1 MTLKCY
7 GPPPAADIVHRL
19 WAFTQLFAQRCKRH
33 LKGRTMSVQTQIKT
47 DIHKRL
53 NAMHTARVTWEEGT
67 LRASNDELYA
77 ILEGVYALYAELKT
91 EVGKRRAFAALLTDL
106 EVKTQTNTSL
116 ALKVIRYVFGTQG
129 RREDAY
135 ARVVAIAHDMK
146 SPDQSFTSY
155 VQECGG
161 LEEVRRV
168 PHGLKSMAM
177 SNDDFKKL
185 ALEGLLEVH
194 VGVST
199 FDLPT
204 FIQPNTDYEEDY
216 AVALVRCNDNGTGT
230 IVYGCNEAGIIDAVL
245 VSSGKDLDERAQE
258 SLAKLDAGDLASKR
272 ARDVKEFASKMI
284 RVGSKTTIS
293 ASSDAIHTNGA
304 ATHTYG

>member
-1 MTLKCY
+1 
-7 GPPPAADIVHRL
+7 
-19 WAFTQLFAQRCKRH
+19 
-33 LKGRTMSVQTQIKT
+33 
-47 DIHKRL
+47 
-53 NAMHTARVTWEEGT
+53 
-67 LRASNDELYA
+67 
-77 ILEGVYALYAELKT
+77 
-91 EVGKRRAFAALLTDL
+91 
-106 EVKTQTNTSL
+106 
-116 ALKVIRYVFGTQG
+116 
-129 RREDAY
+129 
-135 ARVVAIAHDMK
+135 MK

-161 LEEVRRV
+161 IEEVRRV
-168 PHGLKSMAM
+168 STSTKSTTM
-177 SNDDFKKL
+177 SKEDFKKL
-185 ALEGLLEVH
+185 ALEGLQEVQ

-284 RVGSKTTIS
+284 RVGPNTTIS
-293 ASSDAIHTNGA
+293 ALGDATYTNGVA
-304 ATHTYG
+304 SHVYG

>member
-1 MTLKCY
+1 
-7 GPPPAADIVHRL
+7 
-19 WAFTQLFAQRCKRH
+19 
-33 LKGRTMSVQTQIKT
+33 MSVQSQIKT

-53 NAMHTARVTWEEGT
+53 DAMHTARVTWEEGT
-67 LRASNDELYA
+67 LRASNDELYV
-77 ILEGVYALYAELKT
+77 ILEGVFAMYAELKA

-106 EVKTQTNTSL
+106 EVKAQANTSL

-146 SPDQSFTSY
+146 GPDQSFTSY

-168 PHGLKSMAM
+168 PMSNKASAM
-177 SNDDFKKL
+177 SKDDFKKL
-185 ALEGLLEVH
+185 ALEGLIEVQ

-272 ARDVKEFASKMI
+272 ARDVREFASKMI
-284 RVGSKTTIS
+284 RVGSNATVS
-293 ASSDAIHTNGA
+293 AHTNGA
-304 ATHTYG
+304 VSHTYG

>member
-1 MTLKCY
+1 
-7 GPPPAADIVHRL
+7 
-19 WAFTQLFAQRCKRH
+19 
-33 LKGRTMSVQTQIKT
+33 MSVQTQIKT

-53 NAMHTARVTWEEGT
+53 DAMHTARATWEEGT

-77 ILEGVYALYAELKT
+77 ILESVYALYAELKT

-106 EVKTQTNTSL
+106 EVKTQANTSL
-116 ALKVIRYVFGTQG
+116 ALKVIRYVFANQG
-129 RREDAY
+129 RREEAY

-161 LEEVRRV
+161 IEEVRRV
-168 PHGLKSMAM
+168 STSTKSTAM
-177 SNDDFKKL
+177 SKEDFKKL
-185 ALEGLLEVH
+185 ALEGLQEVQ

-216 AVALVRCNDNGTGT
+216 AVAWYAAMTTAR
-230 IVYGCNEAGIIDAVL
+230 VL
-245 VSSGKDLDERAQE
+245 LFMVAMKQ
-258 SLAKLDAGDLASKR
+258 
-272 ARDVKEFASKMI
+272 
-284 RVGSKTTIS
+284 
-293 ASSDAIHTNGA
+293 ASSTLFLYPPAKTLMSALKKASPSLMQAILPVSAH
-304 ATHTYG
+304 AT

>member
-1 MTLKCY
+1 
-7 GPPPAADIVHRL
+7 
-19 WAFTQLFAQRCKRH
+19 
-33 LKGRTMSVQTQIKT
+33 MSVQSQIKT

-53 NAMHTARVTWEEGT
+53 EAMHTARVTWEEGT

-77 ILEGVYALYAELKT
+77 ILEGVYAMYAELKA

-106 EVKTQTNTSL
+106 EVKTQANTSL
-116 ALKVIRYVFGTQG
+116 ALKVIRYVFAGQG
-129 RREDAY
+129 RREEAY
-135 ARVVAIAHDMK
+135 ARVVAIAYDMK
-146 SPDQSFTSY
+146 GSDQSFTSY

-168 PHGLKSMAM
+168 PMSNKASAM
-177 SNDDFKKL
+177 SKDDFKKL
-185 ALEGLLEVH
+185 ALEGLIEVQ

-272 ARDVKEFASKMI
+272 ARDVREFASKMI
-284 RVGSKTTIS
+284 RVGANATVS
-293 ASSDAIHTNGA
+293 AQTNSA
-304 ATHTYG
+304 VSHTYG

>member
-1 MTLKCY
+1 M
-7 GPPPAADIVHRL
+7 
-19 WAFTQLFAQRCKRH
+19 
-33 LKGRTMSVQTQIKT
+33 KGNTMSVQTQIKT

-53 NAMHTARVTWEEGT
+53 DAMHAARAVWEEGT
-67 LRASNDELYA
+67 LRAANEELYA
-77 ILEGVYALYAELKT
+77 ILEGVYALYAELKA

-106 EVKTQTNTSL
+106 EIKTQANTSL
-116 ALKVIRYVFGTQG
+116 ALKVIRYVFAGQG
-129 RREDAY
+129 RREEAY

-146 SPDQSFTSY
+146 GPDQSFTSY

-161 LEEVRRV
+161 IEEVRRV
-168 PHGLKSMAM
+168 PKSTKSTSM
-177 SNDDFKKL
+177 SKEDFKKL
-185 ALEGLLEVH
+185 ALEGLQEVQ

-258 SLAKLDAGDLASKR
+258 SLAKLDAGDLATKR
-272 ARDVKEFASKMI
+272 ARDVREFASKMI
-284 RVGSKTTIS
+284 RVGSGAQVS
-293 ASSDAIHTNGA
+293 VSGGGVRTNGA
-304 ATHTYG
+304 ATHTHG